1 MSKDRYKIEICEAE
15 NGFVVCWS
23 QIGYPDEGI
32 LLCPTVSDVTVEI
45 ERITE
50 LLKTIDRNGR

>member
-1 MSKDRYKIEICEAE
+1 MSKPRYKIDICEAE

-23 QIGYPDEGI
+23 RIGYPDEGI
-32 LLCPTVSDVTVEI
+32 LLCPTVSDVTAEI

-50 LLKTIDRNGR
+50 LLKTIDRS